1 MTSPNQEVQE
11 IYGSQKEYF
20 KSGIT
25 KSVSHR
31 IKALRKLLQVVET
44 HEDEI
49 YDALK
54 TDLGKSKF
62 EAYVSEY
69 QVVITELK
77 KAIKKTP
84 KWSQPRKVRPSLLN
98 FPSKAR
104 QYPEPYGNTLIISP
118 WNYPFQLG
126 MAPLIGSIA
135 AGNTVVLKPSEFSS
149 ATSTLLQQIIN
160 EAFDPAHATVI
171 LGDADIAQELT
182 SKKWD
187 YLFFTGSPAVGKKI
201 YQAAAQHL
209 TPVTLEL
216 GGKNPCVVHESANL
230 EVTARRIIWAKFLN
244 CGQTCIAPDY
254 LLVHHSIKDQ
264 LVKLLKENIKDFYTE
279 RPQQSNDYGRIIR
292 RDHFDQLMEMID
304 GEQLL
309 HGGTYDASNLF
320 LEPTLI
326 NEPNSDSKVM
336 EGEIFGPI
344 LPIIS
349 YQNTTNIEGWI
360 DRYPKPLGAYVFSS
374 DSSFEQWFIQR
385 FSYGGGVINDSIV
398 QFLNE
403 RLPFGGVG
411 NSGIGNYHGKH
422 TFDTF
427 SHLKSVVHRGTWLDI
442 KVKYPPYDGKFN
454 LAKRFLNWF

>member
-1 MTSPNQEVQE
+1 MESPMIDDLYQQQQEFFKTGATKEISFRVTSL
-11 IYGSQKEYF
+11 K
-20 KSGIT
+20 
-25 KSVSHR
+25 
-31 IKALRKLLQVVET
+31 KLLEIVEA
-44 HEDEI
+44 HEAEI

-54 TDLGKSKF
+54 TDLGKSTF

-77 KAIKKTP
+77 KAIKKTSG
-84 KWSQPRKVRPSLLN
+84 WSQPRKVRPSLLN

-104 QYPEPYGNTLIISP
+104 QYSEPYGNTLIISP
-118 WNYPFQLG
+118 WNYPFQLAL
-126 MAPLIGSIA
+126 APLIGSIS
-135 AGNTVVLKPSEFSS
+135 AGNTVVLKPSEYSS
-149 ATSTLLQQIIN
+149 ATSTLLQQMIN

-182 SKKWD
+182 SKKWN
-187 YLFFTGSPAVGKKI
+187 YIFFTGSPAVGKNI

-254 LLVHHSIKDQ
+254 ILAHHSIKEQ
-264 LVKLLKENIKDFYTE
+264 LIKLLKQNIIKFYGDD
-279 RPQQSNDYGRIIR
+279 PQNSNDYGKIIR
-292 RDHFDQLMEMID
+292 NDHFDKLVEMIQD
-304 GEQLL
+304 ENIV
-309 HGGTYDASNLF
+309 HGGDHNL
-320 LEPTLI
+320 ETRYIAPTLI
-326 NEPNSDSKVM
+326 NEPKPDSKIM
-336 EGEIFGPI
+336 KGEIFGPM

-349 YQNTTNIEGWI
+349 YETKSDLKSWI
-360 DRYPKPLGAYVFSS
+360 DRYEKPLGAYVFANANK
-374 DSSFEQWFIQR
+374 FEQWFISR

-398 QFLNE
+398 QFLND

-411 NSGIGNYHGKH
+411 NSGIGHYHGKH